1 MDASDVIEIKGVRIA
16 LSALSFGSGA
26 FAPSA
31 DRPGMAYLSDYDRVL
46 ALQKHFGMA
55 NKDIDLILTS
65 SDKVTKRALKIGQ
78 VELEDH
84 SEDAPPADGQGPK
97 LVSGGMG

>member
-1 MDASDVIEIKGVRIA
+1 MMDDVHR
-16 LSALSFGSGA
+16 L
-26 FAPSA
+26 
-31 DRPGMAYLSDYDRVL
+31 RDRVL

-78 VELEDH
+78 VELEDA
-84 SEDAPPADGQGPK
+84 ER
-97 LVSGGMG
+97 